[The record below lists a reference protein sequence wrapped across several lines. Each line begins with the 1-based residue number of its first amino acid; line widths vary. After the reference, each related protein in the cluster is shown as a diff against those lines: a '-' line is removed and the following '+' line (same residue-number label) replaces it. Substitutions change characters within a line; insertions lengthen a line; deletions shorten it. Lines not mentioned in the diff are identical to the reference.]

1 MSNLDRNL
9 CRDTLARLIAEETHA
24 LAQLER
30 LLDREHATII
40 ANDVEGLAKAG
51 DERHTCMTALLRIED
66 ERRSLCRMLNAS
78 TDAAGLHQVLIWC
91 DPGQS
96 LRKAWEACA
105 ASAKHCRE
113 RDDRNGALVA
123 VRLKRVEGAL
133 GALTGET
140 LSTYGPR
147 GVYQGTRGSRV
158 VATEA

>member
-1 MSNLDRNL
+1 MPNLDRSL
-9 CRDTLARLIAEETHA
+9 CRDTVARLIAEETA
-24 LAQLER
+24 TLVQLER
-30 LLDREHATII
+30 LLDREHATIM
-40 ANDVEGLAKAG
+40 ANDVEALALAG
-51 DERHTCMTALLRIED
+51 DERHACMAALLRIED
-66 ERRSLCRMLNAS
+66 ERRSLCRMLGAAS
-78 TDAAGLHQVLIWC
+78 DAAGLHQVLIWC

-105 ASAKHCRE
+105 ASANRCRE
-113 RDDRNGALVA
+113 RNDRNGALVA

-147 GVYQGTRGSRV
+147 GFYQGTRGSRV